1 MSLSIQSPV
10 NWQPVASL
18 FLYDRAITVSIATK
32 LTLILSGLSSPG
44 QSDNSVVPSC
54 NNEEHFFSFNDSQT
68 AFLPFI
74 VLLRN
79 NYIKSVFP
87 REMEEEKNR
96 DVYDYEQ
103 TIYENVK

>member
-1 MSLSIQSPV
+1 M
-10 NWQPVASL
+10 
-18 FLYDRAITVSIATK
+18 TK
-32 LTLILSGLSSPG
+32 NI
-44 QSDNSVVPSC
+44 
-54 NNEEHFFSFNDSQT
+54 FSFNDSQT